1 MSLLKMLMEA
11 QGGQGLGQLARQI
24 GMDEAQA
31 DGLAGMLG
39 PAISQGAKR
48 RAHSGRLEQ
57 MLNQLRGEAQASYLD
72 NPAAA
77 AEPQG
82 RAQGEQF
89 LEQIFGDRK
98 ASNELAAEA
107 SNRTG
112 IDLDMV
118 MKFLPAMAA
127 MMQGAM
133 QKNMPDDQI
142 NKMMAGLGQGGGSG
156 GGGIMGMVGG
166 LLGRGGGQSAPQG
179 AGGLDMLTNMLDAD
193 GDGSAM
199 DDVLERFL
207 KR

>member
-1 MSLLKMLMEA
+1 MSLLKMLMDA

-24 GMDEAQA
+24 GMDESQA
-31 DGLAGMLG
+31 GGLAGMLG

-48 RAHSGRLEQ
+48 RAQAGGLEQ
-57 MLNQLRGEAQASYLD
+57 VLNQLRGEGQASYLD

-77 AEPQG
+77 AEPEA

-89 LEQIFGDRK
+89 LEQIFGDRQ

-112 IDLDMV
+112 IDLDTV
-118 MKFLPAMAA
+118 MKFLPVMAA

-133 QKNMPDDQI
+133 QKNVPDSAI
-142 NKMMAGLGQGGGSG
+142 NGMMESQRGADSAG
-156 GGGIMGMVGG
+156 GGGIMGMVGD
-166 LLGRGGGQSAPQG
+166 LLGGGKGQGAPQG
-179 AGGLDMLTNMLDAD
+179 GGLDMLTNMLDAD

-199 DDVLERFL
+199 DDILERFM

>member
-11 QGGQGLGQLARQI
+11 KGGEGLGQLARQI

-31 DGLAGMLG
+31 GGLAGMLG

-48 RAHSGRLEQ
+48 RAQSGGLEQ
-57 MLNQLRGEAQASYLD
+57 VLNQLRGEGQASYLEE
-72 NPAAA
+72 PATAA
-77 AEPQG
+77 GLEA

-89 LEQIFGDRK
+89 LEQLLGDRQ
-98 ASNELAAEA
+98 AGNELAAEA

-133 QKNMPDDQI
+133 QKNMPDTAIDG
-142 NKMMAGLGQGGGSG
+142 MMESRRQADRAG
-156 GGGIMGMVGG
+156 GGGLMDVVGG
-166 LLGRGGGQSAPQG
+166 LLGGGGGQSGPQSG
-179 AGGLDMLTNMLDAD
+179 GGLDMLTDMLDAD

-199 DDVLERFL
+199 DDILDRFL